1 MKVKEKHIV
10 DILVEERAPKLVK
23 SGFWFIIRPIMN
35 FLMGYKNAVKM
46 VDHVFPIGGNEA
58 FSYVSELL
66 ELKLEM
72 SGFENLPKTGPIIV
86 IANHPTGIA
95 DGVALFDAL
104 KKTRSDIRFYAN
116 ADALRVCP
124 RFLETII
131 PVEWVLEKRTREKTR
146 YTLTETQKAIS
157 ENMVLG
163 IFPAGRLAR
172 VINGQLTDEEWAPS
186 CVSIAKKYNV
196 PILPVK
202 IAGPNAFWFHLFDKI
217 SEELRDITLFHELL
231 NKKGKTFKLKAGP
244 LIDPKSLNS
253 DTQTAVNELKDLIE
267 NQMQF

>member
-1 MKVKEKHIV
+1 MTQKEKHIV

-23 SGFWFIIRPIMN
+23 SGFWFVIRPIMN
-35 FLMGYKNAVKM
+35 LLMGYKSAVKM
-46 VDHVFPIGGNEA
+46 VDHILPLGGHDA
-58 FSYVSELL
+58 FEYVSRLL
-66 ELKLEM
+66 DLNLDL
-72 SGFENLPKTGPIIV
+72 SGFENLPKDGPVIV

-95 DGVALFDAL
+95 DGVALYDAI
-104 KKTRSDIRFYAN
+104 KKSRPDVRFYAN

-146 YTLTETQKAIS
+146 YTLTETQKTIAN
-157 ENMVLG
+157 NMVLG

-172 VINGQLTDEEWAPS
+172 VIKGKLIDPEWAPS

-196 PILPVK
+196 PIMPVK
-202 IAGPNAFWFHLFDKI
+202 VSGPNAFWFHFFDQF

-231 NKKGKTFKLKAGP
+231 NKKGKTFQLKAGP
-244 LIDPKSLNS
+244 LIDPKALDSN
-253 DTQTAVNELKDLIE
+253 TEVAVEYLKSLIE
-267 NQMQF
+267 KGM